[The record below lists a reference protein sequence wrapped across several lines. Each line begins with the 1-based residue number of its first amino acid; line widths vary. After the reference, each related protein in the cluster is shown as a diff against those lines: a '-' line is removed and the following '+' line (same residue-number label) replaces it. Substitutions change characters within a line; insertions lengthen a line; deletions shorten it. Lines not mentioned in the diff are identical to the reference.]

1 VDLGL
6 TPVSFAIDRQ
16 DDFLDETILFI
27 TASLHHKFSKK
38 LSFDTSYLKFRYNEV
53 SVAYTF

>member
-6 TPVSFAIDRQ
+6 TPLSFAIDRQ
-16 DDFLDETILFI
+16 DDFLNETNLFI
-27 TASLHHKFSKK
+27 TASLLHKFSEK
-38 LSFDTSYLKFRYNEV
+38 LSFDTSYLKFSYNEV